1 MADACEDVVND
12 VLGGVGRTGQQEREP
27 KQRARVR
34 LIDVTKGLETARS
47 SGVHVRPEGNSLR
60 VVHTIITHEQ
70 PEPLQRIC
78 HDSAMLNLPEP
89 GVVPVDSAHGIG
101 QAGRVSVLA
110 ELFVTMA
117 AEDRAAVE
125 AILAA
130 SPSLVT
136 AGLARADEFFV
147 AARRAQ
153 VYEGDTALH
162 AASFCYDAGLARDL
176 IARGADVRARNR
188 RGAEPLHSAMI
199 GSPGA
204 ATWNPSR
211 QRAAIACLIDAG
223 ADPNAMA
230 AGGATPLHR
239 AVRNRCSGAVEILL
253 RLGADPRVENG
264 SGSTAHDLARW
275 TTGRG
280 GTGSDAAKAEQLAI
294 MQLLE
299 GLH

>member
-1 MADACEDVVND
+1 MADACEDGVND

-117 AEDRAAVE
+117 AEDRAAGE

-162 AASFCYDAGLARDL
+162 AASFCYDADLAREL

-188 RGAEPLHSAMI
+188 RGAEPPAFGDDRQSWSRDVEPVPPTGGHRLSHRRGR
-199 GSPGA
+199 GSQRDGRRRCHPASPRRPKSLFGRRRDPP
-204 ATWNPSR
+204 ATRRRSPRRER
-211 QRAAIACLIDAG
+211 QRFHG
-223 ADPNAMA
+223 P
-230 AGGATPLHR
+230 
-239 AVRNRCSGAVEILL
+239 
-253 RLGADPRVENG
+253 
-264 SGSTAHDLARW
+264 
-275 TTGRG
+275 
-280 GTGSDAAKAEQLAI
+280 
-294 MQLLE
+294 
-299 GLH
+299 